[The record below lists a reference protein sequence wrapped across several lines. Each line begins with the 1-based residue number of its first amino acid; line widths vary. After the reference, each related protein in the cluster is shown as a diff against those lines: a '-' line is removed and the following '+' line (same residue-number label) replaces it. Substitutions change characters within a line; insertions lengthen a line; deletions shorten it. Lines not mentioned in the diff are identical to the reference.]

1 MKLIKELIHRRIP
14 HIIGSYLIAGTSL
27 ILFVDWLVNRYTLP
41 EYYTTLCL
49 FGVIAILHSVIIL
62 AYFHGAPGKDQW
74 NMIEKIGVPVN
85 IIFLL
90 LILALGHR
98 SNWWFEESVDNI
110 VRKYIINIS
119 SSEYFIDKFQSNYGF
134 NYVAFSPDKY
144 IVSTLDDSLIDEIR
158 IYIQQKITSDY
169 ANQNLEVLVNFNSI
183 ITETLDTLT
192 YHQEGGLQ
200 EKDLPIFKDVL
211 TKNKPKFYTEGLDAL
226 PNYGLFRILLYNI
239 QSIDGSEFFISGE
252 GAVQTVKINS
262 WRNPDGNKYYYEE
275 KSIKELKDDVYGYIS
290 GAIKDITFSTV
301 VGEVIEI
308 IDDELIKIKQ
318 HNPGILKKRIK
329 LISSRNYYWSK
340 GGAEMRI
347 DDLNHMKEYYKKVE
361 NHENIAKMDEQIS
374 LINKNLTSNFYNDR
388 TSTNMSGV
396 ISYIMQVKDIYSDSL
411 VIAKI
416 IGPEKPL
423 YIVRIGDLIHI
434 NE

>member
-1 MKLIKELIHRRIP
+1 MRLIKELIHRRIP

-49 FGVIAILHSVIIL
+49 FGVIAIMPSVIIL

-74 NMIEKIGVPVN
+74 NMIEKIGIPVN

-110 VRKYIINIS
+110 VRNYIINIS

-169 ANQNLEVLVNFNSI
+169 ANQNLEVVVNFNSI

-226 PNYGLFRILLYNI
+226 PNYGWFRILLYNI
-239 QSIDGSEFFISGE
+239 QLIDGSEFFISGE
-252 GAVQTVKINS
+252 GAVQTVKQNS
-262 WRNPDGNKYYYEE
+262 WPTPDGKKYYYY
-275 KSIKELKDDVYGYIS
+275 L
-290 GAIKDITFSTV
+290 
-301 VGEVIEI
+301 
-308 IDDELIKIKQ
+308 
-318 HNPGILKKRIK
+318 
-329 LISSRNYYWSK
+329 
-340 GGAEMRI
+340 
-347 DDLNHMKEYYKKVE
+347 
-361 NHENIAKMDEQIS
+361 
-374 LINKNLTSNFYNDR
+374 
-388 TSTNMSGV
+388 
-396 ISYIMQVKDIYSDSL
+396 
-411 VIAKI
+411 
-416 IGPEKPL
+416 
-423 YIVRIGDLIHI
+423 
-434 NE
+434 